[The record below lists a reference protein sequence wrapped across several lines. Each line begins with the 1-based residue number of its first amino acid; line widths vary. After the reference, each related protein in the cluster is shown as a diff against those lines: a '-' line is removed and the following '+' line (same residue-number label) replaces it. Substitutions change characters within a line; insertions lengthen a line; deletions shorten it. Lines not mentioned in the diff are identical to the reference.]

1 MRISTSRPSSADRP
15 TSRAGAGGAAIRWH
29 GTPPTHLGFEALTAA
44 GLPHATTTRHC
55 PTTPAGGAPFSAEAR
70 TVFAIDGAVPAVAF
84 ARQVHGAAAAR
95 ATGGGSAGEADVLL
109 TTTAGLPAAIVTADC
124 LPVVLYDPQV
134 RALAL
139 AHVGWRGTVGGTA
152 RAAVQALAARGGAP
166 ARIVAAIGPSIGPC
180 CYEVDQAVLDP
191 LRAALGPVEP
201 WITPRGD
208 GRWLLDLWAVNEA
221 ELARAGVDPGRIANA
236 RLCTACRPDLFHSHR
251 KGSPG
256 RLVTLAMLP
265 AAG

>member
-1 MRISTSRPSSADRP
+1 M
-15 TSRAGAGGAAIRWH
+15 
-29 GTPPTHLGFEALTAA
+29 
-44 GLPHATTTRHC
+44 
-55 PTTPAGGAPFSAEAR
+55 
-70 TVFAIDGAVPAVAF
+70 PAVAF

-139 AHVGWRGTVGGTA
+139 AHVGWRGTVAGTA
-152 RAAVQALAARGGAP
+152 RAAVEALTARGAAP
-166 ARIVAAIGPSIGPC
+166 ARMLAAIGPSIGPC
-180 CYEVDQAVLDP
+180 CYEVDRAVLDP
-191 LRAALGPVEP
+191 LRAAVGAVEP

-221 ELARAGVDPGRIANA
+221 ELTRAGVDPGRIANA
-236 RLCTACRPDLFHSHR
+236 RLCTACRPDLFHSYR
-251 KGSPG
+251 KGSRG
-256 RLVTLAMLP
+256 RLVTLARLP